1 MTLFPLSLFTFL
13 PPDKSTIRPL
23 WSFVHL
29 LLSRVPAAGS
39 QPGQPHLEKE
49 ITIPGQGLT
58 GTTWTVLRLGQ
69 VQGTSSLPDTW
80 SPRPASLE
88 LGLG

>member
-1 MTLFPLSLFTFL
+1 MTLFPLSSSPFSLLTNLQSGRSGHLFTF
-13 PPDKSTIRPL
+13 
-23 WSFVHL
+23 